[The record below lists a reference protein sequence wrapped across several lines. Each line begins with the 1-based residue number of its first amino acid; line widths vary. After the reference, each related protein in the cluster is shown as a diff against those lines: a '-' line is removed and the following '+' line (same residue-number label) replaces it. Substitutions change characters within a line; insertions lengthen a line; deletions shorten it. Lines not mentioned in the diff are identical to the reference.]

1 MTAGTQVIGLYLIGA
16 ARNYSWSNGSAP
28 LFMNGM
34 TNCIKKKR
42 KKKVRVHV
50 LDQTV
55 PVVQHF
61 NA

>member
-42 KKKVRVHV
+42 KKQSARSRARP
-50 LDQTV
+50 DRASGAA
-55 PVVQHF
+55 F
-61 NA
+61 